1 MDQLEVQSRR
11 GASCRAR
18 RWSKHSL
25 SGEPGSPA
33 FHDPTWCSRV
43 GLVVAS
49 SIRPAS
55 EARAIQTECCSAMAP
70 GQPIGCR
77 FTSGLPEA
85 CHRGRSRRA
94 PSNDREKNSA
104 MRTRRAFSALRG
116 IVASLPTLSAQ
127 RARRSQSANAEFI
140 GQRRNHWP
148 TSKSLAN
155 AGGQTSR
162 SDLAKNRRSNRR
174 NSEGGQQPV
183 IGRFPRSSS
192 MRRIKCALITQ
203 PFGIAK
209 LVEAAPRRG
218 AAVEQ
223 TFRSAEPE
231 RPMFHGST
239 W

>member
-1 MDQLEVQSRR
+1 
-11 GASCRAR
+11 
-18 RWSKHSL
+18 
-25 SGEPGSPA
+25 
-33 FHDPTWCSRV
+33 
-43 GLVVAS
+43 
-49 SIRPAS
+49 
-55 EARAIQTECCSAMAP
+55 
-70 GQPIGCR
+70 
-77 FTSGLPEA
+77 
-85 CHRGRSRRA
+85 
-94 PSNDREKNSA
+94 

-140 GQRRNHWP
+140 GQRRNHWPTSKSLANVEIIGQRRNHWPTSKSLANVKIIGQRRNHWPTSNSLANVEIIGQRRNHRP